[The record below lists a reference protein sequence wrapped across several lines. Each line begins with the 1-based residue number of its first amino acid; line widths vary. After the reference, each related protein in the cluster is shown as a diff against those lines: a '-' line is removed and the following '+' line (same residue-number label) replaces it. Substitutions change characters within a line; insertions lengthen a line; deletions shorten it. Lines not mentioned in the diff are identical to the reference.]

1 MFLVMTKRIKL
12 LFDANHPML
21 ESNIENLEKFKSELY
36 NRGIGVIENDCEIV
50 FDSENENEI
59 SALMDEILLNNN
71 L

>member
-1 MFLVMTKRIKL
+1 MTKRIKL
-12 LFDANHPML
+12 FFDANHPRL

-36 NRGIGVIENDCEIV
+36 NRGIGVIENGCEIV